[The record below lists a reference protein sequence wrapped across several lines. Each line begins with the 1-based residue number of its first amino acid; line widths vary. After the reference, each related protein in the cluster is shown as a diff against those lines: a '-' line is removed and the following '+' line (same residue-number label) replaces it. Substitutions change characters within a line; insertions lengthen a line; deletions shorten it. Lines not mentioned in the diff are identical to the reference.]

1 MPAGRTCRPPTN
13 TETSCSSEIA
23 ATRPVRCFAHRY
35 SLFDI
40 SVYSTNSIYRGI
52 LTGYNKAFLVDDSQ
66 RRRLIAEDPKSA
78 EILKPILKGRDIQRY
93 RASWAGLWL
102 IATHNGYDDVPAV
115 RIDEYPAVRRHL
127 DQFYDRLEKRYDKGS
142 TPYNL
147 RNCAYHADFAAPKLL
162 WIELTEQGRF
172 AYDDTGALAEATAFI
187 LTGAPTKYLCGIL
200 NSPLVHWFLQHT
212 APTSGMGTLRWKKA
226 YLRNLPI
233 PYANPD
239 GRHRL
244 IRLVDR
250 VLRAKDADPLV
261 DTSGIEAEIEQQVF
275 KLYGLEAM
283 DIGAITA

>member
-1 MPAGRTCRPPTN
+1 M
-13 TETSCSSEIA
+13 
-23 ATRPVRCFAHRY
+23 
-35 SLFDI
+35 
-40 SVYSTNSIYRGI
+40 
-52 LTGYNKAFLVDDSQ
+52 K
-66 RRRLIAEDPKSA
+66 
-78 EILKPILKGRDIQRY
+78 
-93 RASWAGLWL
+93 
-102 IATHNGYDDVPAV
+102 
-115 RIDEYPAVRRHL
+115 RHL
-127 DQFYDRLEKRYDKGS
+127 LSYGRERLEQTGTRLPDGRRSRKR
-142 TPYNL
+142 TPHRWFEL
-147 RNCAYHADFAAPKLL
+147 QDTCAYHAGFAAPKLL

-200 NSPLVHWFLQHT
+200 NSPLVRWFLQHT

-233 PYANPD
+233 PYASPD

-244 IRLVDR
+244 IRLVDQ

-261 DTSGIEAEIEQQVF
+261 DTSGIEAEIDQQVF